1 MGMRERLPVLCLMWI
16 DAWAL
21 EKRDTLYWMEYAATL
36 KKYINVVVH
45 EGASDL
51 HFSAGAH
58 PTVRVAG
65 SLTPMLKED
74 VLKPEDTL
82 GFLHV
87 MLKPEQEKHF
97 LESQEVDFAFETDD
111 GYRFRGN
118 AFYQRGSVSIALRLI
133 PKVIRTVAEL
143 NLPEVLTSFARRSQ
157 GFFLVVGPVGQGKTT
172 TLAALIE
179 LINTERMEHI
189 VTIEDPIEYIF
200 EPKQSLIDQREV
212 RIDTKDFA
220 TALTSAFRQDID
232 VLLVG
237 EMRDPETTA
246 AAVTAA
252 ETGHLVFSTLHTNN
266 AAQTI
271 DRIIDIFPSGQQDQI
286 RLQLAASLAGIF
298 SQRLV
303 PRVSGGLIPVCELL
317 VNNKAVGN
325 LIREK
330 RTHEI
335 PTVIE
340 TGMQDGMIDM
350 NRSLAELVARGEIT
364 TETAYQYSLNPNVL
378 DKLL

>member
-1 MGMRERLPVLCLMWI
+1 M
-16 DAWAL
+16 D
-21 EKRDTLYWMEYAATL
+21 YAAQL
-36 KKYINVVVH
+36 KKYINIVAH
-45 EGASDL
+45 EGASDI
-51 HFSAGAH
+51 HFSAGSH
-58 PTVRVAG
+58 PTIRVAG
-65 SLTPMLKED
+65 ILTPMLKEA
-74 VLKPEDTL
+74 VLTLEDTK
-82 GFLHV
+82 GYAHV
-87 MLKPEQEKHF
+87 LLTPEQEKRF
-97 LESQEVDFAFETDD
+97 LVEQEMDFAYESEDKI
-111 GYRFRGN
+111 RFRGN
-118 AFYQRGSVSIALRLI
+118 CFFQRGSISIALRLI
-133 PKVIRTVAEL
+133 PKTIKTIQEL
-143 NLPEVLTSFARRSQ
+143 NLPDVVASFARRSQ

-212 RIDTKDFA
+212 RIDTKDFE
-220 TALTSAFRQDID
+220 TALVSAFRQDID

-237 EMRDPETTA
+237 EMRGHETMA

-252 ETGHLVFSTLHTNN
+252 ETGHLVLSTLHTNN

-271 DRIIDIFPSGQQDQI
+271 DRIIDIFPGSQQDQI

-303 PRVSGGLIPVCELL
+303 PRVSGGLIPACELL
-317 VNNKAVGN
+317 INNKAVSN

-335 PTVIE
+335 NTVIE
-340 TGMQDGMIDM
+340 TGSTEGMIDM
-350 NRSLAELVARGEIT
+350 NRSLAELVGRGEIT